1 MQPMRRT
8 SIIAGIL
15 TCASL
20 AAACGR
26 GQTAVAPA
34 AGLPAIDGAA
44 IRAHVALLAD
54 DLYEGREAGKRG
66 YELAARYVATQYQ
79 TMGLTPGNGDSYF
92 QAVPFRVAQVLP
104 GSRALTIDSAQDSQ
118 AFETFGDFT
127 TSPTLAGE
135 QVSVTAPLVY
145 VGYGVNIPSIERN
158 DYEGVDLRGKI
169 AVVVRGAPAGL
180 STEVR
185 SFYRSGTHHKSIE
198 LEQRG
203 AVGVID
209 LQHRKIGSEAAS
221 IRGSKAE
228 KYWVVDEH
236 GEPEFGFEGIE
247 ASVFLTE
254 TGARKMF
261 ANSMLGF
268 DEMSAGIENE
278 TYEPVD
284 LGVSATISYRMS
296 GGSTSADN
304 VIAVL
309 EGSDPALR
317 DEYVLLSAH
326 LDGVGMG
333 DEPDDPI
340 YNGYYD
346 NASGI
351 GTMLEVAR
359 ALAAA
364 DKRPRRSVI
373 FLATT
378 AEEKGLLG
386 AEYFAANPTVPV
398 RNIVANINMDMVMYL
413 WRAQDVVGFGAQ
425 HSTLLPALQRAADT
439 AGIDLSPDPFPERG
453 YFTRSDQFPFVQRG
467 IPAVFLA
474 TGFSTGEAGIDPE
487 ALYNDFMQNHYH
499 GPTDDDRLR
508 FDEWSAE
515 RIAMVNYLMTLEIAN
530 ADERPTWVRDNFF
543 GNLYGTDVT
552 LPGG

>member
-1 MQPMRRT
+1 MRPASNIVAILIFT
-8 SIIAGIL
+8 SLGV
-15 TCASL
+15 
-20 AAACGR
+20 ACNR
-26 GQTAVAPA
+26 GQSATAPEE
-34 AGLPAIDGAA
+34 GLPAIDGAA
-44 IRAHVALLAD
+44 IRAHVSLLAD

-66 YELAARYVATQYQ
+66 YELAARYVAAQYQ
-79 TMGLTPGNGDSYF
+79 TIGLAPGNGDSYF
-92 QAVPFRVAQVLP
+92 QTVPFRVAQVVP
-104 GSRALTIDSAQDSQ
+104 GSRALTIESAQESQ
-118 AFETFGDFT
+118 ALETFGDFT
-127 TSPTLAGE
+127 SSPTLAGD
-135 QVSVTAPLVY
+135 QVSITAPLVY

-158 DYEGVDLRGKI
+158 DYDGVDLRGKI

-185 SFYRSGTHHKSIE
+185 SFYRSDTHHKSIE

-203 AVGVID
+203 AVGIIS

-228 KYWVVDEH
+228 KYWVLGGEH
-236 GEPEFGFEGIE
+236 GEPQFGFEGIE
-247 ASVFLTE
+247 ASVFVTE
-254 TGARKMF
+254 SGARKLF
-261 ANSMLGF
+261 ADSPLTF
-268 DEMSAGIENE
+268 DDMAAGVENE
-278 TYEPVD
+278 DYEPME
-284 LGVSATISYRMS
+284 LGISATIGYRMS
-296 GGSTSADN
+296 GGSASADN
-304 VIAVL
+304 VVAVL
-309 EGSDPALR
+309 EGSDPDVR

-333 DEPDDPI
+333 DEPDDRI

-364 DKRPRRSVI
+364 PERPRRSII

-386 AEYFAANPTVPV
+386 AEYYAANPTVPV
-398 RNIVANINMDMVMYL
+398 QNIVANVNMDMVMFL
-413 WRAQDVVGFGAQ
+413 WRARDVVGFGAQ
-425 HSTLLPALQRAADT
+425 HSTLQPVLKAAARV
-439 AGIDLSPDPFPERG
+439 AGVDLSPDPFPERG

-474 TGFSTGEAGIDPE
+474 TGFDTGEPGVDPE

-499 GPTDDDRLR
+499 GPTDDERLR
-508 FDEWSAE
+508 FDERSAE
-515 RIAMVNYLMTLEIAN
+515 RVALVNYLMTLEIAN
-530 ADERPTWVRDNFF
+530 AAERPTWVPDNFF
-543 GNLYGTDVT
+543 GNLYGTDAT
-552 LPGG
+552 LPAD